1 MLLEETDRYALHR
14 QGRYL
19 VVAFAR
25 PHRVLGTCRVNG
37 GMTDSLTHLANHQ
50 SCEGVAHLAR
60 YETVL
65 GLGARDYH
73 ARTCFEAGLPPE
85 TTALMG
91 TAANMQCA
99 VVAHADA
106 EDLRVTVV
114 ATAGVTG
121 NAVRAGDPAAWHEE
135 ADGSCPARRGCSAE
149 SAGQA
154 GFAGPTAG
162 DPPPDDSGSGTIV
175 ALVLINR
182 PCTPAC
188 LVRAATM
195 VTEAKSTALLDLRM
209 PSLQSPGL
217 ATGTG
222 TDQLAVAAPLP
233 RDAEWE
239 RHWAGGHNTLGEL
252 LGRATHEAVT
262 RCLLL
267 QNGIVPELRRTICAA
282 LSRFGCDEAAL
293 RDCAESELDSSGAAV
308 FAANLQAILH
318 DPHSAAAAYGLAE
331 ILDLVRTGVLHA
343 EVAREASLNQVALL
357 GAAVA
362 VKPERFVALRAELAP
377 HQALPDGRLAALAVV
392 RGFAHK
398 WD

>member
-1 MLLEETDRYALHR
+1 MLLEETDRYALQR
-14 QGRYL
+14 RGRYL

-37 GMTDSLTHLANHQ
+37 GMSESLTHLANHQ

-60 YETVL
+60 YEAVL
-65 GLGARDYH
+65 GLGALDYH
-73 ARTCFEAGLPPE
+73 ARSCSEAGLPPE

-99 VVAHADA
+99 VVAHASA
-106 EDLRVTVV
+106 EDLRATVV

-135 ADGSCPARRGCSAE
+135 AEGSRPARRGSCGGK
-149 SAGQA
+149 AGQTRSE
-154 GFAGPTAG
+154 GPSVV
-162 DPPPDDSGSGTIV
+162 DPPPDESGSGTIV
-175 ALVLINR
+175 TLVLINR

-209 PSLQSPGL
+209 PSLQSASL

-222 TDQLAVAAPLP
+222 TDQLAIAAPLA
-233 RDAEWE
+233 REAEWE
-239 RHWAGGHNTLGEL
+239 RHWAGGHNPLGEL
-252 LGRATHEAVT
+252 LGRATHDAVA

-267 QNGIVPELRRTICAA
+267 QNGILPELRRTICAA
-282 LSRFGCDEAAL
+282 LSRFGCDEATL
-293 RDCAESELDSSGAAV
+293 QTCAESELDAPAAAV
-308 FAANLQAILH
+308 FVANLQAIVH

-331 ILDLVRTGVLHA
+331 ILDLVRAGVLRA
-343 EVAREASLNQVALL
+343 EVAREAILNQAALL

-362 VKPERFVALRAELAP
+362 VKPERFVALRGELAL
-377 HQALPDGRLAALAVV
+377 HQGLPDGHLAALAVV
-392 RGFAHK
+392 RGFARK

>member
-1 MLLEETDRYALHR
+1 MLLEETDRYALYR

-25 PHRVLGTCRVNG
+25 AHRVIGTCRVNG
-37 GMTDSLTHLANHQ
+37 GMSESLTHLVNHQ
-50 SCEGVAHLAR
+50 SCEGAAHSAR
-60 YETVL
+60 YDAVL

-73 ARTCFEAGLPPE
+73 ARSCSEAGLPPE

-99 VVAHADA
+99 VVAHAD
-106 EDLRVTVV
+106 EENLRVTVV

-135 ADGSCPARRGCSAE
+135 ADGSRPARRGRSAE
-149 SAGQA
+149 SAGRT
-154 GFAGPTAG
+154 GCEGPTAG
-162 DPPPDDSGSGTIV
+162 DRSPDDSGSGTIV
-175 ALVLINR
+175 TLVLINR

-222 TDQLAVAAPLP
+222 TDQLAIGAPLA
-233 RDAEWE
+233 REAEWE

-267 QNGIVPELRRTICAA
+267 QNGIVPALRRTIGAA
-282 LSRFGCDEAAL
+282 LGRFGCDEAAL
-293 RDCAESELDSSGAAV
+293 RACAESELDAPCAAV
-308 FAANLQAILH
+308 FTANLQAILH

-331 ILDLVRTGVLHA
+331 ILELVRTGVLHA
-343 EVAREASLNQVALL
+343 EVAREAVLNQAALL

-377 HQALPDGRLAALAVV
+377 HQALPDGRLATLAVV